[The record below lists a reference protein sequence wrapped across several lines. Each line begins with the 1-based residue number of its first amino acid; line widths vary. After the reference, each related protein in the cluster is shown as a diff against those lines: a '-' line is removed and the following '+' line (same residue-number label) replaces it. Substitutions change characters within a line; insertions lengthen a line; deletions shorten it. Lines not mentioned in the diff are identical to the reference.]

1 MDGQARKSGGG
12 IQPSGATLASA
23 SSTSAAQQPHAVFF
37 PYPAQGH
44 INPMLHL
51 ARKLLADGFFITFIN
66 TDYNHRRM
74 FSSANNNNHN
84 LPLLLDTPNLRFLHL
99 PDGLPEHHG
108 RFNEN
113 VIETTAAI
121 LALPGPLAKLIKRSL
136 QPPESTSADHPAA
149 APPPPPPVTC
159 IIGDSL
165 SSWVQDV
172 ADQLGVPRVALWTT
186 PAHANLAYHFQSLLI
201 DHGYAPLT
209 GT

>member
-1 MDGQARKSGGG
+1 MDTTGVNRG
-12 IQPSGATLASA
+12 P
-23 SSTSAAQQPHAVFF
+23 SAAQQQPPPPPHAVLF

-44 INPMLHL
+44 INPMMHL

-74 FSSANNNNHN
+74 FSPGNDHN

-99 PDGLPEHHG
+99 PDGLPERHG
-108 RFNEN
+108 RFNES
-113 VIETTAAI
+113 VIEVTAAI

-136 QPPESTSADHPAA
+136 QPPGAASAD
-149 APPPPPPVTC
+149 PPPPVTC
-159 IIGDSL
+159 IIADSFC
-165 SSWVQDV
+165 SWVQEV

-209 GT
+209 GN